1 MCNIVHTYYLLS
13 LFQVE
18 IVYSIYVMISQRGH
32 SVEPEL
38 FAMASTS
45 TSGGGGG
52 TAAASRTAPQYIS
65 RRQMRAR
72 SAGPASNRASR
83 YEVVVPGESSTL
95 PRTDERALINQ
106 HVNPYQEFPSLKRGF
121 TLEGMPIMEKDEN
134 NPEDGGDACAYY
146 FWAIAI
152 FFFTLA
158 LLNLIVLL
166 VIIHVLEITP
176 AGMEA
181 IEFLPTRGSVKFLKD
196 LVVPALTVGSG
207 FISGF
212 AGEPLNLEAENGDVV
227 FQVKHGSLGGQPQL
241 RISPQEINLIN
252 VDSFRILD
260 PESGQVYF
268 DAFAPEFH
276 MEDPI
281 ESLAASEI
289 ETNRLVSPLN
299 KDLFIKS
306 DSGLDLMGA
315 EGISVEAKS
324 LDIEAGQDITLTSSS
339 GSISLDGQVTLDPL
353 ALPIGGGGYPGETTQ
368 FKLCICGSSGKVF
381 TVPVKSKI
389 KDAKSASGLACLQT
403 FNDQPHPCDDTN

>member
-1 MCNIVHTYYLLS
+1 
-13 LFQVE
+13 
-18 IVYSIYVMISQRGH
+18 MISQRGH

-45 TSGGGGG
+45 SASAGG
-52 TAAASRTAPQYIS
+52 AASRPAPQYIS

-83 YEVVVPGESSTL
+83 YEPILVPSASRENSSTL
-95 PRTDERALINQ
+95 PRTDQNRALINQ

-121 TLEGMPIMEKDEN
+121 TLEGMPIMHEKDEN
-134 NPEDGGDACAYY
+134 NPETEGDACAYY

-241 RISPQEINLIN
+241 RVSPQEISLIN

-260 PESGQVYF
+260 PETGQVYF

-315 EGISVEAKS
+315 EGISVESKS

-368 FKLCICGSSGKVF
+368 FKLCICGSSGKIF
-381 TVPVKSKI
+381 PVPVKSKM
-389 KDAKSASGLACLQT
+389 KDAKSASGLACLQK
-403 FNDQPHPCDDTN
+403 FNDQPHPCED